1 MAASCIS
8 YVVVYLTCVSA
19 TTAFFLRQRRIV
31 GGEPLRPG
39 AWPWLVSLNYK
50 QHHPY
55 LELQGLQHLCGG
67 TLISPLWVLTA
78 AHCVHFAS
86 GSPGLGDPNNWI
98 AVLGEYN
105 RTMTEDSEQRIDV
118 DGIFLKN
125 YTLFPRFSED
135 IALLKLK
142 SPARLTN
149 SVRPVSLDMGRRISP
164 GTPCQSAGWGQHA
177 PDDIGEPQYGN
188 GTIIPNTV
196 VVRRIPQERC
206 KEIYKD
212 MWPMI
217 DHRVLCFSSNSSQDT
232 CKGDSGGPLI
242 CRYGRGHPVLM
253 GIVSVGMGCALEDY
267 PGIYTRVS
275 SFKDWIIET
284 MACN

>member
-1 MAASCIS
+1 YLSWVSTAAFCQ
-8 YVVVYLTCVSA
+8 
-19 TTAFFLRQRRIV
+19 RQRRIV
-31 GGEPLRPG
+31 GGEPLQPG

-50 QHHPY
+50 LHHPY
-55 LELQGLQHLCGG
+55 LELQGLQHLCGA
-67 TLISPLWVLTA
+67 TLISPSWVLTA

-105 RTMTEDSEQRIDV
+105 RTIMEDTEQRIEI

-125 YTLFPRFSED
+125 YTLFPQLSED

-149 SVRPVSLDMGRRISP
+149 SVHPINLDVGRRISP
-164 GTPCQSAGWGQHA
+164 GTPCQAAGWGQHS
-177 PDDIGEPQYGN
+177 PDDEGEPQYGN
-188 GTIIPNTV
+188 GTLTPRV
-196 VVRRIPQERC
+196 AVVRRVSQEKC
-206 KEIYKD
+206 KAIYRD
-212 MWPMI
+212 MWPLV
-217 DHRVLCFSSNSSQDT
+217 DHRVLCFSSNFKQDT

-242 CRYGRGHPVLM
+242 CSNARGLPVLT
-253 GIVSVGMGCALEDY
+253 GIVSVGMSCALQDY

-275 SFKDWIIET
+275 SYRDWILHTI
-284 MACN
+284 ASN